1 MSHQLTDSSAPIRV
15 TSVPASPETRRAWL
29 RAALVLGLF
38 ALTGAGLGVV
48 WEHVWQPSQ
57 GLVVRREWF
66 VVDSEF
72 RYDPAGLRNQFS
84 GTGLFV
90 VIGGVLA
97 IGVLFFLI
105 GSIIKLLWFVV
116 GLLVPIILL
125 YIGYRLLTRD
135 SEY

>member
-1 MSHQLTDSSAPIRV
+1 MQTLSFSPT
-15 TSVPASPETRRAWL
+15 TSQKVATMLAKI
-29 RAALVLGLF
+29 LGI
-38 ALTGAGLGVV
+38 
-48 WEHVWQPSQ
+48 
-57 GLVVRREWF
+57 
-66 VVDSEF
+66 
-72 RYDPAGLRNQFS
+72 
-84 GTGLFV
+84 LFV